1 MMEFDKTNHAKAGI
15 MIPSTEIHREM
26 RKDGIKYE

>member
-1 MMEFDKTNHAKAGI
+1 MMEFDKTNHVKAGI
-15 MIPSTEIHREM
+15 MILSTEIHRDM